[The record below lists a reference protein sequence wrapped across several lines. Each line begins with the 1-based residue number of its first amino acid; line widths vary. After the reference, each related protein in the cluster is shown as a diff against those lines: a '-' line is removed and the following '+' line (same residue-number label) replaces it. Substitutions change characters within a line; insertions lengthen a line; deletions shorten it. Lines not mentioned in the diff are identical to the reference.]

1 MVPFRGGLGRMAAW
15 GVVALL
21 SSVCLVSCQT
31 SKKEEAKGEPVFV
44 TEFFPAT
51 FVAPVQLDSG
61 SYANLF
67 APDSYAVWLGSD
79 VARLRREK
87 SVAAGQKIDPKL
99 DEAVARINDNYLVFE
114 CHLASVFPDMSIAY
128 DAVGLRGVNVYLV
141 SPGGKKISPM
151 QMVLG
156 SSATDEPRE
165 ALRRFARTN
174 LIIFQKKDL
183 WTDKASIDM
192 LAPSARLMLEG
203 FGATFRFEWAT
214 ALVPREPWIP
224 KQEEYI
230 KAIKDGFKE
239 TYGRLV
245 QALHT
250 FD

>member
-1 MVPFRGGLGRMAAW
+1 MTPRLSACIL
-15 GVVALL
+15 VALL
-21 SSVCLVSCQT
+21 AGACFLSCRT
-31 SKKEEAKGEPVFV
+31 SKNDEAKGEPILV

-51 FVAPVQLDSG
+51 YLAPVQLESG

-87 SVAAGQKIDPKL
+87 SVASGQKIDPKL

-114 CHLASVFPDMSIAY
+114 CHLASVFPDMSIGY

-151 QMVLG
+151 QVIVG
-156 SSATDEPRE
+156 SSATEEPRQ

-183 WTDKASIDM
+183 WTDKASINM

-203 FGATFRFEWAT
+203 FGSTFRFEWAT
-214 ALVPREPWIP
+214 ALLPSEPWIP
-224 KQEEYI
+224 KSEEYI
-230 KAIKDGFKE
+230 KAVKAGFRE
-239 TYGRLV
+239 TYQRLV
-245 QALHT
+245 ESLHT